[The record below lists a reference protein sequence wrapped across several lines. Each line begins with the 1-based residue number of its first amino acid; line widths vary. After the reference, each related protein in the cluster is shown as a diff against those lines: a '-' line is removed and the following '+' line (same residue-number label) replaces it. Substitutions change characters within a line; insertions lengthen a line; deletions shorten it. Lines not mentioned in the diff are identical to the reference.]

1 MISDFSLYHFR
12 FHLESKAPLHMPAY
26 NKGNVIRGGFEVR
39 FACLPPACQ
48 SAGRCRHRQSGLCV
62 TGIDNRRKAIGDS
75 KMRYFPD
82 SKGVSLYGVFH
93 PFVPEG
99 SEKISKNRDIPRRFV
114 IQSPLK
120 MKENYSPGERLSYD
134 LVFVGKTKENR
145 HVPVLREDV
154 RRFHGAN
161 A

>member
-1 MISDFSLYHFR
+1 
-12 FHLESKAPLHMPAY
+12 
-26 NKGNVIRGGFEVR
+26 
-39 FACLPPACQ
+39 
-48 SAGRCRHRQSGLCV
+48 
-62 TGIDNRRKAIGDS
+62 
-75 KMRYFPD
+75 MRYFPD